1 MKYLIFTKVIWDT
14 TNKNITSQKR
24 FIRNKIVLK
33 EIKKINPQRI
43 FFIHW
48 STLIPKDLYLNYE
61 CIQFH
66 CANLPKFRG
75 GSPVQNQ
82 ILKGLKKTKLCAF
95 KVEKKLDSGDL
106 CLKKDLNLNGSAED
120 IFKRIEN
127 IAFKEIKT
135 SLIKKNLKFKKQNG
149 KSSFFKRRNPYQSKI
164 PNNINKITKIY
175 DYIRMLDAKKYPRAF
190 LNLKNFKVEFF
201 NSLKKKDEIY
211 GNFKIYKK

>member
-1 MKYLIFTKVIWDT
+1 MGYNKQKYNLT
-14 TNKNITSQKR
+14 KR

-82 ILKGLKKTKLCAF
+82 ILKGLKKINYVLLK
-95 KVEKKLDSGDL
+95 
-106 CLKKDLNLNGSAED
+106 LKKN
-120 IFKRIEN
+120 
-127 IAFKEIKT
+127 
-135 SLIKKNLKFKKQNG
+135 
-149 KSSFFKRRNPYQSKI
+149 
-164 PNNINKITKIY
+164 
-175 DYIRMLDAKKYPRAF
+175 
-190 LNLKNFKVEFF
+190 
-201 NSLKKKDEIY
+201 
-211 GNFKIYKK
+211 

>member
-1 MKYLIFTKVIWDT
+1 M
-14 TNKNITSQKR
+14 
-24 FIRNKIVLK
+24 
-33 EIKKINPQRI
+33 
-43 FFIHW
+43 
-48 STLIPKDLYLNYE
+48 
-61 CIQFH
+61 
-66 CANLPKFRG
+66 
-75 GSPVQNQ
+75 
-82 ILKGLKKTKLCAF
+82 
-95 KVEKKLDSGDL
+95 
-106 CLKKDLNLNGSAED
+106 NGSAED

-135 SLIKKNLKFKKQNG
+135 SLIKKNLNFKKQTG

-211 GNFKIYKK
+211 ENFKIYKK